1 MVTPLRLAS
10 GQREQAVLVWPAMG
24 AALHLLIIDDQP
36 ESVAGLAGQLG
47 DRGHRVEISTDSMEA
62 LRLLA
67 EAQSRR
73 DPFSLL
79 LVDVNLPGL
88 DGPGLILEL
97 RHRGDLTPAIFV
109 TGYHSVT
116 ARLRSDLASLRALS
130 VVTKPVPI
138 AEIDRWLDHIMRQA
152 RASTQDRRSS
162 EYGLGSGG
170 HQAIG
175 IGSGGHPLVGNV
187 PGPSGTDE
195 PFYGT
200 SRSFRA
206 KLTTPIPTDGP
217 LSRVQRPAAGN
228 DIIPDAVVTGRF
240 QPPAAPLPPPTL
252 GASCVR
258 RSVLSPLPMPDPSAH
273 GLGGLSGKSQGG
285 QSSGSRSAHR
295 QPSGFF
301 PATPPAGNSETLRR
315 HGDFTPLGS
324 PMVGYRDPVTG
335 EIKRRPSGIIPPE
348 LPAQDPYLPST
359 QRPTIEPP
367 RPGTTSRFRRSVGV
381 DPAPSQQAHLS
392 PPLRPPPA
400 TSGTSRIRR
409 GLTSVAPVAPATPE
423 LPTCAVACAHCQ
435 GQFTVVIKAEAY
447 TVLCVHCGQLNRIDP
462 L

>member
-1 MVTPLRLAS
+1 MVVSPL
-10 GQREQAVLVWPAMG
+10 MG

-47 DRGHRVEISTDSMEA
+47 DRSHRVEVSTDPMEA
-62 LRLLA
+62 LRLLG

-73 DPFSLL
+73 DPYNLL

-88 DGPGLILEL
+88 DGPGLIREI
-97 RHRGDLTPAIFV
+97 RHRGDLTPVLFI

-116 ARLRSDLASLRALS
+116 ARLRTDLASLRALG
-130 VVTKPVPI
+130 VLTKPVSI
-138 AEIDRWLDHIMRQA
+138 AEVDRWLDYILRQL

-162 EYGLGSGG
+162 EYGLGSGE
-170 HQAIG
+170 HQTVG

-206 KLTTPIPTDGP
+206 KITTPVPTDGP

-240 QPPAAPLPPPTL
+240 QPPLAPPPTIS
-252 GASCVR
+252 ASGVR
-258 RSVLSPLPMPDPSAH
+258 RSVLSPLPMPDPYGA
-273 GLGGLSGKSQGG
+273 GTSGQGTSG
-285 QSSGSRSAHR
+285 QGTSGQGTSGQGFGNRPAHR
-295 QPSGFF
+295 PPSGFF
-301 PATPPAGNSETLRR
+301 PATPPAGNSESLRR

-324 PMVGYRDPVTG
+324 PMIGYRDPITG
-335 EIKRRPSGIIPPE
+335 EIKRRSSGLIPSE
-348 LPAQDPYLPST
+348 NSVQDPYQPST
-359 QRPTIEPP
+359 QRATIEPP
-367 RPGTTSRFRRSVGV
+367 HLGTTSRFRRSVGA
-381 DPAPSQQAHLS
+381 DPAPSQQANLN
-392 PPLRPPPA
+392 PTVRQPA
-400 TSGTSRIRR
+400 GTSGTSRIRR
-409 GLTSVAPVAPATPE
+409 GLNPVAPVAPTTPE
-423 LPTCAVACAHCQ
+423 LPTCAVACAHCH
-435 GQFTVVIKAEAY
+435 GQFTVVIKPLAY

>member
-1 MVTPLRLAS
+1 
-10 GQREQAVLVWPAMG
+10 MG
-24 AALHLLIIDDQP
+24 SALHLLIIDDQP

-88 DGPGLILEL
+88 DGPGLIREL
-97 RHRGDLTPAIFV
+97 RQRGDLTPAIFV

-130 VVTKPVPI
+130 VLTKPVPI
-138 AEIDRWLDHIMRQA
+138 AEIDRWLDHIQRQA

-170 HQAIG
+170 HQTVG
-175 IGSGGHPLVGNV
+175 SGLGSGGHKTVGLGSGGHPLVGNV
-187 PGPSGTDE
+187 PGPAATDE

-200 SRSFRA
+200 ARSIRA

-217 LSRVQRPAAGN
+217 LSRVQRPSEAN

-240 QPPAAPLPPPTL
+240 QPPATPPPPTSHHTS
-252 GASCVR
+252 GVR
-258 RSVLSPLPMPDPSAH
+258 RGVLTPLPMPDPSTQ
-273 GLGGLSGKSQGG
+273 GLSRKTQGG
-285 QSSGSRSAHR
+285 QSSGNRPAHR

-301 PATPPAGNSETLRR
+301 PVTPPIGNPETILR
-315 HGDFTPLGS
+315 HGDFTPMGS

-335 EIKRRPSGIIPPE
+335 EIKRRAGGVTPQQIPAP
-348 LPAQDPYLPST
+348 DPYQPST
-359 QRPTIEPP
+359 QRSTIEP
-367 RPGTTSRFRRSVGV
+367 RPATTSRFRRSVGA
-381 DPAPSQQAHLS
+381 DPAPSQQPHLNPTVRQTPSIS
-392 PPLRPPPA
+392 P
-400 TSGTSRIRR
+400 TSRVRR
-409 GLTSVAPVAPATPE
+409 GLTSVAPVAPTTPE
-423 LPTCAVACAHCQ
+423 FPTCAVACAHCQ
-435 GQFTVVIKAEAY
+435 GQFTVVIKPEAY
-447 TVLCVHCGQLNRIDP
+447 TVLCVHCGKLNRIDP